1 MEQKKRQVFYSFHY
15 LRDNWVASQI
25 RNIGVVEGNKPVS
38 DNDWEEVANKGDES
52 IKRWIDS
59 QMNMRSC
66 LIVLVGAETANRKW
80 VKYEIQRAWEKG
92 MGVVGIYIHN
102 FTRKDGRH
110 DVQGTNPFS
119 SFKFGD
125 SSFDRIV
132 ECYNPNPF
140 DAYNDVKE
148 HLSEL
153 VERAIEIRNS
163 YR

>member
-15 LRDNWVASQI
+15 SRDNWVASQI

-38 DNDWEEVANKGDES
+38 DNDWEEVVNKGDES

-80 VKYEIQRAWEKG
+80 VKYEIQHAWKKG

-110 DVQGTNPFS
+110 DAQGMNPFS
-119 SFKFGD
+119 GFSFGS
-125 SSFDRIV
+125 SSFDKIV
-132 ECYNPNPF
+132 ECYNPDPS

-153 VERAIEIRNS
+153 VERAIKIRNL
-163 YR
+163 YK